1 MNKFLRVMRETGG
14 KGATGWKDGRALLA
28 RSIGFDSSKRAGIR
42 CHKNCFY
49 YVLSEGGL

>member
-28 RSIGFDSSKRAGIR
+28 DPLDLTPRRGLVYDAKRGVI
-42 CHKNCFY
+42 Y